1 MGFVAVSINTIS
13 EQVQSSAT
21 IDIHDYAIKSVLRD
35 DIRFNC
41 RIRDECVRVSSS
53 NSGDKIKCTF
63 GFIYTLEE
71 LKYLD
76 VSPEDVVWISPDEA
90 IVYFV
95 SSNTDWEVE

>member
-1 MGFVAVSINTIS
+1 MGFVAVSVNAIS

-21 IDIHDYAIKSVLRD
+21 IDRHDYVMRLDLQD
-35 DIRFNC
+35 DVRFVY
-41 RIRDECVRVSSS
+41 RIRDECVRVTQS
-53 NSGDKIKCTF
+53 NSGEKIQCTF

-76 VSPEDVVWISPDEA
+76 VSPEDVVWISPNEA

-95 SSNTDWEVE
+95 SSNTDWTVE

>member
-1 MGFVAVSINTIS
+1 MGFVAVSVNAIS

-21 IDIHDYAIKSVLRD
+21 IDRHDYAIKSDLRD
-35 DIRFNC
+35 DIRFKY
-41 RIRDECVRVSSS
+41 RIRDECVRVSQS
-53 NSGDKIKCTF
+53 NSGEKVRFTF

-95 SSNTDWEVE
+95 SSNTDWKVE